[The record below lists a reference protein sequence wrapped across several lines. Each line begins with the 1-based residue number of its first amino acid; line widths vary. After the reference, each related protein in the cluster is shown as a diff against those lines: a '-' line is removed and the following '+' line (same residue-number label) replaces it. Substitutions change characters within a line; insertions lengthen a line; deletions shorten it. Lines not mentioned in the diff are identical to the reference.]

1 MSTSPPLH
9 GSVGLPLAH
18 DSAELHVTGRAHYTD
33 DLPELPGTLHA
44 AIGGADIAHG
54 RLTALDLAAV
64 KNAPGV
70 RAVLTAGDLC
80 HGTSCGPIVA
90 DDPILCTGEVMFFG
104 QPLFAVAADSIVAAR
119 RAVRLARAEYEE
131 LPVRLD
137 IAGARAVGD
146 YVLPPVTMRRG
157 DAAAALQQA
166 PHRLQGQMS
175 VGGQEHFY
183 LEGQISYAVPRDDG
197 SLLLYCSTQ
206 HPSEMQQLAAQ
217 ALGLPA
223 HAVSVECRRI
233 GGGFG
238 GKETQSA
245 QWACIAALLA
255 QRTGR
260 PVKLRLDRDVDIAV
274 TGKRHDFAYDYDAG
288 FDDSGRLHGLEL
300 TLAARCGCSA
310 DLSGPVNDRALF
322 HVDNA
327 YYLEAVAL
335 TNLRLRTHT
344 VSNTAFR
351 GFGGPQGMFA
361 IEYVLDDV
369 ARELRLDPLAV
380 RRANFYGAA
389 PRDTTHY
396 GMSVEDNV
404 LPALIDELERDS
416 RYPERRTAIAAFN
429 AASPVLKRGLA
440 LTPVKFGIAF
450 TATHYNQA
458 GALVHVYLDGSVLV
472 SHGGVEMGQG
482 LHIKVQ
488 QVVAEELGLPLER
501 VRIAATD
508 TAKVPNT
515 SASAASSSADL
526 NGQAARHAAGAIRKR
541 LAALF
546 AVLYGCHAATV
557 EFAAGQVFSGEHRLD
572 FTELVAQAYRRRL
585 PLWESGFYRTPK
597 IHYDANTRQG
607 RPFYYFAYGAAV
619 SEVAVDTL
627 SGAVRLMAVDI
638 LHDVG
643 RSLNPAIDRG
653 QIEGGFVQGMGW
665 LTSEELYWQP
675 DGPRSGLLATHAPST
690 YKIPTAYDVPEH
702 FNVKLFDNA
711 NHEEGL
717 HHSKAVGE
725 PPLMLALSVFFAIR
739 DALGYCAAPGQRV
752 PLSAPATPQAVLDAL
767 DAVGYRPGA

>member
-1 MSTSPPLH
+1 MSTPPPPAH
-9 GSVGLPLAH
+9 DHIGLPYAH
-18 DSAELHVTGRAHYTD
+18 DSARLHVTGRARYTD

-44 AIGGADIAHG
+44 ALGCAEVAHG
-54 RLTALDLAAV
+54 RLSALDLDTV
-64 KNAPGV
+64 RQLPGV
-70 RAVLTAGDLC
+70 RAVLTAADLC
-80 HGTSCGPIVA
+80 HGTSCGPIEP
-90 DDPILCTGEVMFFG
+90 DDPILCAGEVSFFG
-104 QPLFAVAADSIVAAR
+104 QPLFAVAADSVEIAR
-119 RAVRLARAEYEE
+119 RAVRLAWAEYETQ
-131 LPVRLD
+131 PAHLD
-137 IAGARAVGD
+137 IASARAAAD
-146 YVLPPVTMRRG
+146 YVLPPVEMQRG

-166 PHRLQGQMS
+166 PHRLQGQLS

-183 LEGQISYAVPRDDG
+183 LEGQVSYAVPRDDG
-197 SLLLYCSTQ
+197 GLQLYCSTQ
-206 HPSEMQQLAAQ
+206 HPSEMQQLVAE

-223 HAVSVECRRI
+223 HAVTVECRRI

-245 QWACIAALLA
+245 QWACLAALLA

-300 TLAARCGCSA
+300 TLAARCGYSA

-322 HVDNA
+322 HIDNA
-327 YYLEAVAL
+327 YYLDAVTL
-335 TNLRLRTHT
+335 HNLRLRTHT

-361 IEYVLDDV
+361 IESVLDDI
-369 ARELRLDPLAV
+369 ARTLQCDPLVV

-396 GMSVEDNV
+396 GMTVADNV
-404 LPALIDELERDS
+404 LPELVDQLERDS
-416 RYPERRTAIAAFN
+416 HYPERRHAIAAFN

-472 SHGGVEMGQG
+472 SHGGIEMGQG

-501 VRIAATD
+501 VRIGATD

-526 NGQAARHAAGAIRKR
+526 NGQAARQAAGAIRTR

-557 EFAAGQVFSGEHRLD
+557 EFKGGQVCSGEHRLD
-572 FTELVAQAYRRRL
+572 FTELVTLAYRRRL
-585 PLWESGFYRTPK
+585 PLWEAGFYRTPK
-597 IHYDANTRQG
+597 IHYDADTRQG

-627 SGAVRLMAVDI
+627 SGATRLLAVDI

-665 LTSEELYWQP
+665 LTSEELCWQP
-675 DGPRSGLLATHAPST
+675 DGRLATHAPST

-702 FNVKLFDNA
+702 FTVTLFDNA
-711 NHEEGL
+711 NIEEGL

-752 PLSAPATPQAVLDAL
+752 PLAAPATPQAVLDAL
-767 DAVGYRPGA
+767 DAIGYRPGA